1 MKRIISVIL
10 LFLIISITIVL
21 LAGISGKLKKHDQ
34 LVERIKQLPEFTLLT
49 LDNTSF
55 SSSEIKEGPLLIVY
69 FHPECEHCRYEISEL
84 FRSSL
89 PGSGIPVLLV
99 SRASR
104 DSVTL
109 FLEEFDFP
117 ETDEIITLIDT
128 AFVFEDTFGNSIIPS
143 GYLYDK
149 NLNLIDALHGE
160 YKIETILNRLK
171 ESE

>member
-1 MKRIISVIL
+1 MKRIISAIL
-10 LFLIISITIVL
+10 IILIISITIVL
-21 LAGISGKLKKHDQ
+21 LISISGKLKRQDQ
-34 LVERIKQLPEFTLLT
+34 LSERIKRLPEFTLT
-49 LDNTSF
+49 ALDNTSF

-99 SRASR
+99 TRAAR

-109 FLEEFDFP
+109 FLEEFDYP
-117 ETDEIITLIDT
+117 ETGEFITLIDT

-149 NLNLIDALHGE
+149 NLNLIDALYGE